1 MADFFD
7 GWGDSDTDIDSDSAY
22 SFDNGGFHYD
32 DDTSVNK
39 GLCIA
44 SIVMVA
50 LTFLFVTLSAF
61 IGTFAGRYIAL
72 VSSLLAVV
80 MGIITA
86 ILVSNKTQKAVFIIF
101 GFASAILANIVWEI
115 IYRLDTSLMMSG
127 GYIVFALL
135 FTFVIAIMLL
145 VLVIRKTFKGIA
157 GIIMLVSILVNF
169 IFLILFLVLLITS
182 KGLLSVPMIRMSII
196 MIVFSHLMFL
206 TGIIVNNVQLMTADS
221 EQDEEDYNEQTSDG
235 GDYSDDF
242 GVSTASADSTSV
254 PSEQG
259 NVDDFFGS
267 LLEATPASSA
277 TAPSKEVKPVDS
289 KTENVDKPVSTKI
302 DDKVEYDDFFSE
314 EKSVVKQ
321 SSGVSPTDTSATKT
335 TPTNT
340 AVDKTTPAKPVSA
353 KIDDKVDND
362 DFFGSL
368 LEETPA
374 SSTTAPSKEVKPVDS
389 ETKSA
394 DKPVSPNTVD
404 KVEND
409 DFFSEEKP
417 VVKQSSEVNPTATSA
432 TETTPT
438 SPVENRTMPDKPVNP
453 GIKAKPMAR
462 VMTNAKP
469 ASTKVDTGNN
479 EPKKTV

>member
-7 GWGDSDTDIDSDSAY
+7 GWGDGDTDIDSDSAY
-22 SFDNGGFHYD
+22 SFDNGGFRYD
-32 DDTSVNK
+32 DDSSVNK
-39 GLCIA
+39 GLSIA

-61 IGTFAGRYIAL
+61 IGTFAGRYVAL
-72 VSSLLAVV
+72 VGSLLAVV

-86 ILVSNKTQKAVFIIF
+86 ILVSNKTQKAVFILF
-101 GFASAILANIVWEI
+101 GFASAILANTVWEI
-115 IYRLDTSLMMSG
+115 IYRLDSSLMISG
-127 GYIVFALL
+127 VNIVFALL

-145 VLVIRKTFKGIA
+145 VLVIRKTFKSFA

-169 IFLILFLVLLITS
+169 IFLILFLALLIAS
-182 KGLLSVPMIRMSII
+182 KGLLSVPLIRMSII

-242 GVSTASADSTSV
+242 GVSTVSDDSTSV
-254 PSEQG
+254 LSEQG
-259 NVDDFFGS
+259 NV
-267 LLEATPASSA
+267 
-277 TAPSKEVKPVDS
+277 
-289 KTENVDKPVSTKI
+289 
-302 DDKVEYDDFFSE
+302 
-314 EKSVVKQ
+314 
-321 SSGVSPTDTSATKT
+321 
-335 TPTNT
+335 
-340 AVDKTTPAKPVSA
+340 
-353 KIDDKVDND
+353 D

-374 SSTTAPSKEVKPVDS
+374 SSTTVASKEVKPVDS
-389 ETKSA
+389 KTESV
-394 DKPVSPNTVD
+394 DKPVSPKIDD
-404 KVEND
+404 KVEYD

-417 VVKQSSEVNPTATSA
+417 VAKQSSGVNLTATSA
-432 TETTPT
+432 TKTTPT
-438 SPVENRTMPDKPVNP
+438 SPVENRTTPDKSVNP

>member
-1 MADFFD
+1 
-7 GWGDSDTDIDSDSAY
+7 
-22 SFDNGGFHYD
+22 
-32 DDTSVNK
+32 
-39 GLCIA
+39 
-44 SIVMVA
+44 MV
-50 LTFLFVTLSAF
+50 
-61 IGTFAGRYIAL
+61 G
-72 VSSLLAVV
+72 SLLAVV

-86 ILVSNKTQKAVFIIF
+86 ILVSNKTQKAVFVLF
-101 GFASAILANIVWEI
+101 GFASAILANLIWEI
-115 IYRLDTSLMMSG
+115 IYRLDSSLMLSG
-127 GYIVFALL
+127 VNIVFALL

-145 VLVIRKTFKGIA
+145 VLVIRKTFKSFA

-169 IFLILFLVLLITS
+169 IFLILFLALLIAS
-182 KGLLSVPMIRMSII
+182 KGLLSVPLIRMSII

-242 GVSTASADSTSV
+242 GVSTASADTTSA

-267 LLEATPASSA
+267 LLEETPASSA
-277 TAPSKEVKPVDS
+277 PATSKAVKPVDS
-289 KTENVDKPVSTKI
+289 KTETLDKPV
-302 DDKVEYDDFFSE
+302 DNVEY
-314 EKSVVKQ
+314 
-321 SSGVSPTDTSATKT
+321 
-335 TPTNT
+335 
-340 AVDKTTPAKPVSA
+340 
-353 KIDDKVDND
+353 
-362 DFFGSL
+362 
-368 LEETPA
+368 
-374 SSTTAPSKEVKPVDS
+374 
-389 ETKSA
+389 
-394 DKPVSPNTVD
+394 
-404 KVEND
+404 D

-417 VVKQSSEVNPTATSA
+417 VVKQSSEVSPTATSA